1 MFRKMEIYLR
11 SDQTDFLRD
20 MAYLESRKVGKRVGV
35 AQLVRV
41 AVDVMIHEKGK
52 KVHKET
58 QRILASPQLMRGI
71 KQAHKDMAQGKYSYD
86 MKKVFEF

>member
-1 MFRKMEIYLR
+1 MFKKMEVYLR
-11 SDQTDFLRD
+11 DDQTDFLRD

-35 AQLVRV
+35 AQLVRI

-58 QRILASPQLMRGI
+58 QRVLASPQLMGGI
-71 KQAHKDMAQGKYSYD
+71 KQAHKELGQGKYSKD
-86 MKKVFEF
+86 MKKVFES